1 MPHQIHF
8 FWGVYDGPILKEAL
22 ECVQQVE
29 KMQDRRPNAHAEPH
43 VGQNSGHQF
52 HISCL
57 DFGTMLG
64 TSSAQDVH
72 DLCLDFCTVAATLQ
86 DIRPKLLILLSIIQL
101 LHVFFC
107 CIVIYTR
114 QCVMLHKIT
123 LALHKY

>member
-1 MPHQIHF
+1 M
-8 FWGVYDGPILKEAL
+8 YDGPILKEAL

-72 DLCLDFCTVAATLQ
+72 DLCLDFCTVAATHQ

-101 LHVFFC
+101 LHALSFV
-107 CIVIYTR
+107 CIMIYTR
-114 QCVMLHKIT
+114 QRVVLHKIT
-123 LALHKY
+123 PALHKY